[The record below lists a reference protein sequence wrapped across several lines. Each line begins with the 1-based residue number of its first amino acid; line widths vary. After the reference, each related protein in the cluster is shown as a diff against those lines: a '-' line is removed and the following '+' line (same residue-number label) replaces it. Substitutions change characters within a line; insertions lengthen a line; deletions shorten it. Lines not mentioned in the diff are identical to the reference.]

1 MKKGMFAS
9 THLVVREPNGSK
21 YEAAKKWNLP
31 AVTVAWLLQSART
44 GKRADESKFLVENA
58 EAEDT
63 ESFITQL
70 SKTPATLKSPDS
82 EQATHLLEAG
92 TKGAVTP
99 LDIKRFQS
107 KAFQAVISHHTG
119 KTTPVAQGGPLQ
131 KEPSLNLDTPSKF
144 LSEDKFF
151 KPSFDVKDAL
161 EALETPKGPEQRTRK
176 LSTPLSE
183 VIGRN
188 LKVALASST
197 MNAAALTASPQLA
210 AAQPEVM
217 VL

>member
-1 MKKGMFAS
+1 MVYVQTKNQFACLCFVS
-9 THLVVREPNGSK
+9 FK
-21 YEAAKKWNLP
+21 
-31 AVTVAWLLQSART
+31 
-44 GKRADESKFLVENA
+44 
-58 EAEDT
+58 DT

-151 KPSFDVKDAL
+151 KPSFDVK
-161 EALETPKGPEQRTRK
+161 
-176 LSTPLSE
+176 
-183 VIGRN
+183 VIFAN
-188 LKVALASST
+188 FFVCVARC
-197 MNAAALTASPQLA
+197 
-210 AAQPEVM
+210 V
-217 VL
+217 